1 MVTAACQTI
10 AALEHADASLAA
22 GTETL
27 ATAKPALPLLGRLLG
42 LQSAERRNDTFS
54 TPRSVAA
61 RLLAADQS
69 PGVPRQPFLPV
80 ATIIFAGRRQVN
92 RCSHLMVSGRCDAQI
107 WPTLVASS
115 FPEKRL

>member
-1 MVTAACQTI
+1 MQGFIIDAYHDQLFRRVSVWGNRLAILERTFVDAANRIFGHRTGVF
-10 AALEHADASLAA
+10 E
-22 GTETL
+22 G
-27 ATAKPALPLLGRLLG
+27 
-42 LQSAERRNDTFS
+42 
-54 TPRSVAA
+54 V
-61 RLLAADQS
+61 
-69 PGVPRQPFLPV
+69 VPRQPFLPV